1 MKNVGISTGHC
12 GFTDTFS
19 NNIINDWLYVN
30 SCGKPKNKNV

>member
-1 MKNVGISTGHC
+1 MKNVGISTGRC

-30 SCGKPKNKNV
+30 SCGKQKNKNV